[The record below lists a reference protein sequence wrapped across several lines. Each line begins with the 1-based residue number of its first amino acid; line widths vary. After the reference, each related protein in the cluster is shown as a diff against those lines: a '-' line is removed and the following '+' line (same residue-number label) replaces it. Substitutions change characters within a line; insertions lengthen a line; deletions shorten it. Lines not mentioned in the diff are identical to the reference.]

1 MTKIVNF
8 YPGPSKIYP
17 QINAYLQEAAQSGI
31 LGVNHRSPDFM
42 AMTQNTL
49 RLLKEKLNIPSDY
62 WIFFTSSATECW
74 EILAQSLIKQKSLH
88 IFNGAFGEKWWEY
101 TQKLKA
107 APEHIKACTFGL
119 DELLALQHVA
129 AHCTE
134 DTEMICL
141 THNETSNATALSNE
155 IIASIK
161 DTFPE
166 SLIAVDATSS
176 LGGAMLEIENADIW
190 YASVQ
195 KCLGLPAGMAVMCCS
210 PRAIARALAIGENQ
224 HYNSMVFMIENMEKF
239 QTTHTPNIL
248 NIFLLGKVMEQVQP
262 IKQVAER
269 LALQAG
275 YFYELFEDIASLKP
289 LVSNPLARSQTVL
302 AWQSSEQNIKEIKEK
317 ALKQN
322 IILGNGYKSWKSTTF
337 RVANFPAISAQDIVL
352 LDDFIQKIMK

>member
-1 MTKIVNF
+1 MVNF

-17 QINAYLQEAAQSGI
+17 QVNTYLQEAAQSGI
-31 LGVNHRSPDFM
+31 LGVNHRSPAFVAM
-42 AMTQNTL
+42 AQNAIS
-49 RLLKEKLNIPSDY
+49 LLKEKLNIPADY

-88 IFNGAFGEKWWEY
+88 VFNGAFGEKWWQY

-107 APEHIKACTFGL
+107 QPEYIKACTFEL
-119 DELLALQHVA
+119 DQVLELAQVA
-129 AHCTE
+129 DHYTE
-134 DTEMICL
+134 EAEMICL

-155 IIASIK
+155 IIAEIK
-161 DTFPE
+161 QAFPE

-210 PRAIARALAIGENQ
+210 PRAIERALAIGENQ
-224 HYNSMVFMIENMEKF
+224 HYNSLVFMIENMEKF
-239 QTTHTPNIL
+239 QTTHTPNLL
-248 NIFLLGKVMEQVQP
+248 NIYLLGRVMAQVPP

-275 YFYELFEDIASLKP
+275 YFYELFEDIALLQP

-322 IILGNGYKSWKSTTF
+322 IILGNGYNSWKNTTF
-337 RVANFPAISAQDIVL
+337 RIANFPAISAQDIVL
-352 LDDFIQKIMK
+352 LDDFIQKIVK